1 VKWVFGLEFFLA
13 NAFLNIQKW
22 FYVSRIQAWK
32 IFNLL
37 QQAGKEIVIGNR
49 PDLRT
54 FWTDSGFHTR
64 SLFIKSTTLCAFH
77 QNLENIVI
85 SKFFF
90 LLKLNLEY
98 LFHDFNWYFTFSF
111 LDFLL
116 WIFCRF
122 ESDWLWFIWCCCF
135 SCSSASDTL
144 WFSSLLF
151 ELFVPVIAARSVS
164 ISSFF
169 VTSFWSDLCSFILK
183 CC

>member
-1 VKWVFGLEFFLA
+1 MKWVFGVV

-22 FYVSRIQAWK
+22 FYMSRIQAWN
-32 IFNLL
+32 NLL
-37 QQAGKEIVIGNR
+37 QQAGKEIVIWNC

-54 FWTDSGFHTR
+54 FWPDARFNAR
-64 SLFIKSTTLCAFH
+64 SLFVKSTTLCSFH
-77 QNLENIVI
+77 QNLEDIVI
-85 SKFFF
+85 CEFFF
-90 LLKLNLEY
+90 LLKDKLEIIF
-98 LFHDFNWYFTFSF
+98 LDFNWYITFSF

-135 SCSSASDTL
+135 SWSSASDTL

-169 VTSFWSDLCSFILK
+169 VTSFWSDLCSFIL
-183 CC
+183 